1 MKILAIDS
9 GTTTTRVWAVED
21 GRISDHER
29 ALGGA
34 RDVAQ
39 GRDQDWLRGH
49 VRGLAQ
55 RVADRAGGW
64 DAFDAAVA
72 FGMVTSEH
80 GLAEVAHL
88 PAPAAP
94 ADLAAALMPLP
105 AGDVLPIPLLLVP
118 GVLCENRADAARAD
132 FMRGEE
138 TEVAGLLAEP
148 GMIGPLLFVS
158 PGSHSKF
165 IAVDAAGRIS
175 WSVTTLA
182 GELLWT
188 LSQETILAGLV
199 TADLDEVDLQ
209 AVDRGDE
216 AARDQGL
223 TRALYV
229 TRLLHRLEEMPAASC
244 AAFALGAVAADD
256 LQALDSA
263 RRHGVDVPGDVVLGG
278 EGALVT
284 VYEHLL
290 SRAAWAS
297 QVRRRPGLLG
307 PLGAWSLF
315 AMAHSAGGGGPAAP
329 DATGAPSRQSADR

>member
-21 GRISDHER
+21 GRITDHER

-39 GRDQDWLRGH
+39 GRDQDWLRRH

-64 DAFDAAVA
+64 NAFEAAVA

-88 PAPAAP
+88 PAPVAP
-94 ADLAAALMPLP
+94 ADLAAALTPLTDR
-105 AGDVLPIPLLLVP
+105 DVLPIPLLLVP
-118 GVLCENRADAARAD
+118 GVLCEAAGDAPRAD

-138 TEVAGLLAEP
+138 TEVAGLLARP
-148 GMIGPLLFVS
+148 GMAGPLLFVS

-188 LSQETILAGLV
+188 LSRETILAGLV
-199 TADLDEVDLQ
+199 TVDLDEVDLD

-229 TRLLHRLEEMPAASC
+229 TRLLHRLDGMPPASC

-256 LQALDSA
+256 LRALDSA

-290 SRAAWAS
+290 ARAPWATPP
-297 QVRRRPGLLG
+297 RRGPALLG

-315 AMAHSAGGGGPAAP
+315 AMARAGGGAP
-329 DATGAPSRQSADR
+329 RPPPRAGIASTESADL